1 MTPETSSLLA
11 RAGLVSLQVLAA
23 VWVYQ
28 EGARRGKPAW
38 AWALAVA
45 VAAPLAFPAYVLL
58 VRPVQPQW
66 DGPEVLAVA
75 VLGLVA
81 VPFGISLVLGPWF
94 GFPTVAAVVLAQS
107 AALLAGCGQVLRRR
121 GLAWGALGVTA
132 AGAPRALTLGLLVA
146 LPVVAAVHYVVQPAA
161 VHLLGLVIGHDEARA
176 LAELEQYANPLVR
189 VLPPLT
195 DWPRVVLF
203 AVLVTG
209 LVPVAE
215 EVFFRGLVY
224 RAVRRVL
231 HPAPAAVLTGLLFA
245 AVHLQVTNFLPIA
258 VLGWAF
264 AVAVERTGSV
274 VTSMAMHSVNNL
286 VALVAAYGH
295 R

>member
-1 MTPETSSLLA
+1 MLA

-23 VWVYQ
+23 LWVYQ
-28 EGARRGKPAW
+28 DGARRGQPAW
-38 AWALAVA
+38 VWVLGVA
-45 VAAPLAFPAYVLL
+45 VAAPLAFPAYVLF
-58 VRPVQPQW
+58 VRPAQPEW
-66 DGPEVLAVA
+66 DGPEVLAVG

-81 VPFGISLVLGPWF
+81 VPLGTSLVLGPWL
-94 GFPTVAAVVLAQS
+94 GFRMVAAVVVAQS

-121 GLAWGALGVTA
+121 GLAWRAVGVAA
-132 AGAPRALTLGLLVA
+132 AGAPRALALGLLAA
-146 LPVVAAVHYVVQPAA
+146 LPAVAAVHYVVQPAA

-176 LAELEQYANPLVR
+176 LAELERYANPLVQ

-195 DWPRVVLF
+195 DWPRVALF
-203 AVLVTG
+203 AMLVTG

-224 RAVRRVL
+224 RVARRAL
-231 HPAPAAVLTGLLFA
+231 RPAQAAVLTGLLFA

-264 AVAVERTGSV
+264 AVAVERTGNLATSV
-274 VTSMAMHSVNNL
+274 AMHSVNNL
-286 VALVAAYGH
+286 VALVAAYGL